1 MFRPSPLLSSGE
13 VHFINMILHKEFVPQ
28 GQCVNQQLYIG
39 ILKRMRRWGQ
49 VSGEDPLTGGAL
61 RTGAFPDDMTSHA
74 TSSVLFLTENN
85 MAVVR
90 HPPALPTS
98 PL

>member
-1 MFRPSPLLSSGE
+1 M
-13 VHFINMILHKEFVPQ
+13 
-28 GQCVNQQLYIG
+28 
-39 ILKRMRRWGQ
+39 
-49 VSGEDPLTGGAL
+49 SGEDPLTGGAL